1 MNKEILKNI
10 NVLYVED
17 EQDVRE
23 FTSKT
28 ISTIVN
34 KVVVAENGKEG
45 LEKFYEN
52 PDLNLILTDI
62 NMPKMGGLDMCA
74 KIRET
79 DEEIPI
85 VITSA
90 HSDPD
95 FLKKLLR

>member
-17 EQDVRE
+17 EDDVRE

-34 KVVVAENGKEG
+34 KVVVACNGKEG
-45 LEKFYEN
+45 LEEFNKN
-52 PDLNLILTDI
+52 PDINLILTDI
-62 NMPKMGGLDMCA
+62 NMPKMGGLEMCEE
-74 KIRET
+74 IRKE
-79 DEEIPI
+79 DKEIPI

-90 HSDPD
+90 HSDPS
-95 FLKKLLR
+95 FLKKSN